1 LVKGNFIS
9 PRIIKN
15 MDLAEHYNNLYQ
27 NSIDKIKTEGCK
39 TDPLIKSPTD
49 NRFGI
54 TLLIR
59 PPLLVKK
66 RIEIFLNELK
76 NIDNQQYYY
85 PLSDIHITL
94 MSIIS
99 CAHGFELKNISI
111 PDYIQIVEESIQ
123 DVEKFMFKFKGI
135 TASTSTIMIQG
146 FYGEILNTLRNNLRV
161 NFQKSNLEQTID
173 KRYSIKTGHSTVV
186 RFQNKLKHENNY
198 LNVLEKY
205 KDFDFGKFDVNRVE
219 LVFNDWYQ
227 RKEHVRTLSYFDI

>member
-1 LVKGNFIS
+1 
-9 PRIIKN
+9 

-27 NSIDKIKTEGCK
+27 NSIDKIKAEGCK

-59 PPLLVKK
+59 PPILIKE
-66 RIEIFLNELK
+66 RIDIFLNALK
-76 NIDNQQYYY
+76 NIDDQQYYY
-85 PLSDIHITL
+85 PLSDIHITI

-99 CAHGFELKNISI
+99 CAEGFELKNISI

-123 DVEKFMFKFKGI
+123 DVGKFSIKFNGI

-146 FYGEILNTLRNNLRV
+146 FYGEILNTLRDNLRV

-186 RFQNKLKHENNY
+186 RFQNKLEEQSNY

-205 KDFDFGKFDVNRVE
+205 KDFDFGEFDVNRVE

-227 RKEHVRTLSYFDI
+227 RKELVKTLSYFDI

>member
-1 LVKGNFIS
+1 MN
-9 PRIIKN
+9 
-15 MDLAEHYNNLYQ
+15 LADHYDKLYQ
-27 NSIDKIKTEGCK
+27 NSIDEIRNKGCK

-59 PPLLVKK
+59 PPLPIKK

-85 PLSDIHITL
+85 PLSDIHITV

-99 CAHGFELKNISI
+99 CYDGFDLKNISI
-111 PDYIQIVEESIQ
+111 PNYIRIIEKSIQ
-123 DVEKFMFKFKGI
+123 RVGKFRIKFKGI

-146 FYGEILNTLRNNLRV
+146 FYGEILNTMRNNLRI
-161 NFQKSNLEQTID
+161 NFQKSHLEQNID

-186 RFQNKLKHENNY
+186 RFQNKLEQENKY
-198 LNVLEKY
+198 LEALEKY
-205 KDFDFGKFDVNRVE
+205 KDFDFGEFEVNQVE

-227 RKEHVRTLSYFDI
+227 RKEHVRALNYFDI

>member
-1 LVKGNFIS
+1 MN
-9 PRIIKN
+9 
-15 MDLAEHYNNLYQ
+15 LADHYNNLYE
-27 NSIDKIKTEGCK
+27 NSIDEIRTEGCK
-39 TDPLIKSPTD
+39 TDSLIKSPTD

-66 RIEIFLNELK
+66 RIDIFLKELK

-85 PLSDIHITL
+85 PLSDIHITV

-99 CAHGFELKNISI
+99 CADGFDLKNISI
-111 PDYIQIVEESIQ
+111 PNYIRIIENSIQ
-123 DVEKFMFKFKGI
+123 DVGKFRIKFKGI

-146 FYGEILNTLRNNLRV
+146 FYGEILNTLRNNLRI
-161 NFQKSNLEQTID
+161 NFQRSHLEQTID

-186 RFQNKLKHENNY
+186 RFQNKLEQENNY
-198 LNVLEKY
+198 LEALEKY
-205 KDFDFGKFDVNRVE
+205 KDFDFGEFEVNRVE

-227 RKEHVRTLSYFDI
+227 RKEHVTILSYFDI

>member
-1 LVKGNFIS
+1 
-9 PRIIKN
+9 

-27 NSIDKIKTEGCK
+27 NSIDKIKAEGCK
-39 TDPLIKSPTD
+39 TDPSIKSTTD

-59 PPLLVKK
+59 PPILIKE
-66 RIEIFLNELK
+66 RIDIFLNELK
-76 NIDNQQYYY
+76 NIDDQQYYY
-85 PLSDIHITL
+85 PLSDIHITI

-99 CAHGFELKNISI
+99 CADGFELKNISI

-123 DVEKFMFKFKGI
+123 DVGKFSIKFNGI

-146 FYGEILNTLRNNLRV
+146 FYGEILNTLRNNLRI
-161 NFQKSNLEQTID
+161 NFQESNLEQTID
-173 KRYSIKTGHSTVV
+173 KRYPIKTGHSTVV
-186 RFQNKLKHENNY
+186 RFQNKLEEQSNY

-205 KDFDFGKFDVNRVE
+205 KDFDFGEFDVNRVE

-227 RKEHVRTLSYFDI
+227 RKELVKTLSYFDI

>member
-1 LVKGNFIS
+1 MN
-9 PRIIKN
+9 
-15 MDLAEHYNNLYQ
+15 LADHYNNLYQ
-27 NSIDKIKTEGCK
+27 NSIDEIRTEGCK

-59 PPLLVKK
+59 PPILVKK

-85 PLSDIHITL
+85 PLSDIHITV

-99 CAHGFELKNISI
+99 CYDGFDLKNISI
-111 PDYIQIVEESIQ
+111 PNYIRIIEKSIQ
-123 DVEKFMFKFKGI
+123 DVGKFRIKFKGI

-146 FYGEILNTLRNNLRV
+146 FYGEILNTLRNNLRI
-161 NFQKSNLEQTID
+161 NFQKSHLEQTID

-186 RFQNKLKHENNY
+186 RFQNKLEQENNY
-198 LNVLEKY
+198 LEALEKY
-205 KDFDFGKFDVNRVE
+205 KDFDFGEFDVNRVE

-227 RKEHVRTLSYFDI
+227 RKEHVKTLNYFDI

>member
-1 LVKGNFIS
+1 
-9 PRIIKN
+9 
-15 MDLAEHYNNLYQ
+15 MDLADHYNNMYQ
-27 NSIDKIKTEGCK
+27 NSIDEIRTEGCK

-76 NIDNQQYYY
+76 KIDDQQYYY
-85 PLSDIHITL
+85 PFSDMHITV

-99 CAHGFELKNISI
+99 CADGFELKNISI
-111 PDYIQIVEESIQ
+111 PDYIQVVEGSLQ
-123 DVEKFMFKFKGI
+123 DVGKFRIKFKGI

-146 FYGEILNTLRNNLRV
+146 FYGEILNTMRNNLRI
-161 NFQKSNLEQTID
+161 NFQKSHLEQTID

-186 RFQNKLKHENNY
+186 RFQNKLEQENNY
-198 LNVLEKY
+198 LEALEKY
-205 KDFDFGKFDVNRVE
+205 KNFDFGEFDVNRVE

-227 RKEHVRTLSYFDI
+227 SKEHVKTLNYFDI

>member
-1 LVKGNFIS
+1 MN
-9 PRIIKN
+9 
-15 MDLAEHYNNLYQ
+15 LADHYNNLYE
-27 NSIDKIKTEGCK
+27 NSIDEIRTEGCK
-39 TDPLIKSPTD
+39 TDSLIKSPTD

-66 RIEIFLNELK
+66 RIDIFLKELK

-85 PLSDIHITL
+85 PLSDIHITV

-99 CAHGFELKNISI
+99 CADGFDLKNISI
-111 PDYIQIVEESIQ
+111 PNYIRIIENSIQ
-123 DVEKFMFKFKGI
+123 DVGKFRIKFKGI

-146 FYGEILNTLRNNLRV
+146 FYGEILNTMRNNLRI
-161 NFQKSNLEQTID
+161 NFQKSHLEQTID

-186 RFQNKLKHENNY
+186 RFQNKLEQENNY
-198 LNVLEKY
+198 LEALEKY
-205 KDFDFGKFDVNRVE
+205 KNFDFGEFDVNRVE

-227 RKEHVRTLSYFDI
+227 SKEHVKTLNYFDI

>member
-1 LVKGNFIS
+1 MK
-9 PRIIKN
+9 
-15 MDLAEHYNNLYQ
+15 LADHYNNLYQ
-27 NSIDKIKTEGCK
+27 NSIDEIRTEGCK

-59 PPLLVKK
+59 PPLPVKK

-85 PLSDIHITL
+85 PLSDIHITV

-99 CAHGFELKNISI
+99 CADGFDLKNISI
-111 PDYIQIVEESIQ
+111 PDYIQIIEESIQ
-123 DVEKFMFKFKGI
+123 DVGKFRIKFKGI

-146 FYGEILNTLRNNLRV
+146 FYGEILNTMRNNLRI
-161 NFQKSNLEQTID
+161 NFQKSLLDQTID

-186 RFQNKLKHENNY
+186 RFQNKLEQKNIY
-198 LNVLEKY
+198 LEALEKY
-205 KDFDFGKFDVNRVE
+205 KDFDFGEFDVNRLE
-219 LVFNDWYQ
+219 LVFNDWYH
-227 RKEHVRTLSYFDI
+227 RKEHVKTLNYFNI

>member
-1 LVKGNFIS
+1 MN
-9 PRIIKN
+9 
-15 MDLAEHYNNLYQ
+15 LADHYDNLYQ
-27 NSIDKIKTEGCK
+27 NSIDEIRTEGCK
-39 TDPLIKSPTD
+39 TDSLIKSPND

-85 PLSDIHITL
+85 PLSDIHITV

-99 CAHGFELKNISI
+99 CYDGFDLKNISI
-111 PDYIQIVEESIQ
+111 PNYIRIIEKSIQ
-123 DVEKFMFKFKGI
+123 DVGKFRIKFKGI

-146 FYGEILNTLRNNLRV
+146 FYGEILNTLRNNLRI
-161 NFQKSNLEQTID
+161 NFQKSHLEQTID

-186 RFQNKLKHENNY
+186 RFQNKLEQENNY
-198 LNVLEKY
+198 LEALEKY
-205 KDFDFGKFDVNRVE
+205 KDFDFGEFDVNRVE

-227 RKEHVRTLSYFDI
+227 RKEHVKTLNYFDI

>member
-1 LVKGNFIS
+1 MN
-9 PRIIKN
+9 
-15 MDLAEHYNNLYQ
+15 LADHYNNLYQ
-27 NSIDKIKTEGCK
+27 NSIDEIRTEGCK
-39 TDPLIKSPTD
+39 IDSLIKSPTD

-54 TLLIR
+54 SLLIR

-85 PLSDIHITL
+85 PLSDIHITV

-99 CAHGFELKNISI
+99 CYDGFDLKNISI
-111 PDYIQIVEESIQ
+111 PNYIRIIEKSIQ
-123 DVEKFMFKFKGI
+123 DVGKFRIKFKGI

-186 RFQNKLKHENNY
+186 RFQNKLEQKSNY
-198 LNVLEKY
+198 LDVLEKY
-205 KDFDFGKFDVNRVE
+205 KDFDFGEFDVNRVK

-227 RKEHVRTLSYFDI
+227 RKEHVKNLNYFDI

>member
-1 LVKGNFIS
+1 MN
-9 PRIIKN
+9 
-15 MDLAEHYNNLYQ
+15 LADHYDNLYQ
-27 NSIDKIKTEGCK
+27 NSIDEIRTGGCK
-39 TDPLIKSPTD
+39 TDSLIKSPND

-66 RIEIFLNELK
+66 RIEIFLKELK

-85 PLSDIHITL
+85 PLSDIHITV

-99 CAHGFELKNISI
+99 CADGFDLKNISI
-111 PDYIQIVEESIQ
+111 PNYIRIIENSIQ
-123 DVEKFMFKFKGI
+123 DVGKFRFKFKGI

-146 FYGEILNTLRNNLRV
+146 FYGEILNTLRNNLRI
-161 NFQKSNLEQTID
+161 NFQRSHIEQTID

-186 RFQNKLKHENNY
+186 RFQNKLEQENNY
-198 LNVLEKY
+198 LEALQKY
-205 KDFDFGKFDVNRVE
+205 KDFDFGEFEVNRVE

-227 RKEHVRTLSYFDI
+227 RKEHVRILSYFDI

>member
-1 LVKGNFIS
+1 MN
-9 PRIIKN
+9 
-15 MDLAEHYNNLYQ
+15 LADHYNNLYE
-27 NSIDKIKTEGCK
+27 NSIDEIRTEGCK
-39 TDPLIKSPTD
+39 TDSLIKSPTD

-66 RIEIFLNELK
+66 RIDIFLKELK

-85 PLSDIHITL
+85 PLSDIHITV

-99 CAHGFELKNISI
+99 CADGFDLKNISI
-111 PDYIQIVEESIQ
+111 PNYIRIIENSIQ
-123 DVEKFMFKFKGI
+123 DVGKFRFKFKGI

-146 FYGEILNTLRNNLRV
+146 FYGEILNTLRNNLRI
-161 NFQKSNLEQTID
+161 NFQRSHIEQTID

-186 RFQNKLKHENNY
+186 RFQNKLEQENNY
-198 LNVLEKY
+198 LEALQKY
-205 KDFDFGKFDVNRVE
+205 KDFDFGEFEVNRVE

-227 RKEHVRTLSYFDI
+227 RKEHVRILSYFDI

>member
-1 LVKGNFIS
+1 MN
-9 PRIIKN
+9 
-15 MDLAEHYNNLYQ
+15 LADHYDNLYQ
-27 NSIDKIKTEGCK
+27 NSIDEIRTEGCE
-39 TDPLIKSPTD
+39 TDSLIKSPTD

-59 PPLLVKK
+59 PPLPVKK

-85 PLSDIHITL
+85 PLSDIHITV

-99 CAHGFELKNISI
+99 CYDGFDLKNISI
-111 PDYIQIVEESIQ
+111 PNYIRIIEKSIQ
-123 DVEKFMFKFKGI
+123 DVGKFRIKFKGI

-146 FYGEILNTLRNNLRV
+146 FYGEILNTLRNNLRI
-161 NFQKSNLEQTID
+161 NFQKSHLEQTID

-186 RFQNKLKHENNY
+186 RFQNKLEQENNY
-198 LNVLEKY
+198 LEALEKY
-205 KDFDFGKFDVNRVE
+205 KDFDFGEFDVNRVE

-227 RKEHVRTLSYFDI
+227 RKEHVKTLNYFDI

>member
-1 LVKGNFIS
+1 MN
-9 PRIIKN
+9 
-15 MDLAEHYNNLYQ
+15 LADHYDNLYQ
-27 NSIDKIKTEGCK
+27 NSIDEIRTEGCK
-39 TDPLIKSPTD
+39 TDSLIKSPTD

-85 PLSDIHITL
+85 PLSDIHITV

-99 CAHGFELKNISI
+99 CYDGFDLKNISI
-111 PDYIQIVEESIQ
+111 PNYIRIIEKSIQ
-123 DVEKFMFKFKGI
+123 GVGKFRIKFKGI

-146 FYGEILNTLRNNLRV
+146 FYGEILNTLRNNLRI
-161 NFQKSNLEQTID
+161 NFQKSHLEQTID

-186 RFQNKLKHENNY
+186 RFQNKLEQENNY
-198 LNVLEKY
+198 LEALEKY
-205 KDFDFGKFDVNRVE
+205 KDFDFGEFDVNRVE

-227 RKEHVRTLSYFDI
+227 RKEHVKTLNYFDI

>member
-1 LVKGNFIS
+1 MN
-9 PRIIKN
+9 
-15 MDLAEHYNNLYQ
+15 LADHYDNLYQ
-27 NSIDKIKTEGCK
+27 NSIDEIRTEGCK
-39 TDPLIKSPTD
+39 TDSLIKSPND

-85 PLSDIHITL
+85 PLSDIHITV

-99 CAHGFELKNISI
+99 CANGFELKNISI
-111 PDYIQIVEESIQ
+111 PDYIQIIEESIQ
-123 DVEKFMFKFKGI
+123 DVGKFRFKFKGI
-135 TASTSTIMIQG
+135 TASTSTIMIKG
-146 FYGEILNTLRNNLRV
+146 FYGEILNTLRNNLRI
-161 NFQKSNLEQTID
+161 NFQRSHLEQTID

-186 RFQNKLKHENNY
+186 RFQNKLEQENNY
-198 LNVLEKY
+198 LEALEKY
-205 KDFDFGKFDVNRVE
+205 KDFDFGEFDVNRVE

-227 RKEHVRTLSYFDI
+227 RKEHVKTLNYFDI

>member
-1 LVKGNFIS
+1 
-9 PRIIKN
+9 

-27 NSIDKIKTEGCK
+27 NSIDKIKAEGCK

-59 PPLLVKK
+59 PPILIKE
-66 RIEIFLNELK
+66 RIDIFLNALK
-76 NIDNQQYYY
+76 NIDDQQYYY
-85 PLSDIHITL
+85 PLSDIHITI

-99 CAHGFELKNISI
+99 CADGFELKNISI

-123 DVEKFMFKFKGI
+123 DVGKFSIKFNGI

-146 FYGEILNTLRNNLRV
+146 FYGEILNTLRDNLRV

-186 RFQNKLKHENNY
+186 RFQNKLEEQSNY

-205 KDFDFGKFDVNRVE
+205 KDFDFGEFDVNRVE

-227 RKEHVRTLSYFDI
+227 RKELVKTLSYFDI